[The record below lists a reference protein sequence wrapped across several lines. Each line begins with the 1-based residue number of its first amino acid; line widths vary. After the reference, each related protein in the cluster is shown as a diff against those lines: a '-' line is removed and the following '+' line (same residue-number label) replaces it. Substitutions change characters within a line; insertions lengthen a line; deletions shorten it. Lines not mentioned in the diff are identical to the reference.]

1 MRPGFIPSWVTHKT
15 LKLLGLPQLLG
26 EAVKEEALALWAG
39 QHVDADHI
47 KDDFLG
53 GKGRLHSVPGGLSL
67 MRSPRQVLVNSGEHL
82 VGALDPESALMSWGL
97 WGHY

>member
-26 EAVKEEALALWAG
+26 EAVNEEALALWAG

-47 KDDFLG
+47 KDDSLG
-53 GKGRLHSVPGGLSL
+53 R
-67 MRSPRQVLVNSGEHL
+67 E
-82 VGALDPESALMSWGL
+82 GAAAFSAWGPL
-97 WGHY
+97 TYEVT